1 MKHLARRMLGIS
13 RSVNSVQLAQKG
25 VGYLP
30 SGKFEVVLG
39 VDFRYDFPIGKYA
52 MSNLPIIDT
61 RQLGELIRA
70 RRTALGLR
78 QPDLALTANVG
89 IRFIVDI
96 ESGKETCQVGL
107 TLRLLKVL
115 GIGLTAHVAAV
126 KPAAGSTGEQ
136 GIVDRDDAEPS
147 S

>member
-1 MKHLARRMLGIS
+1 MTS
-13 RSVNSVQLAQKG
+13 
-25 VGYLP
+25 
-30 SGKFEVVLG
+30 
-39 VDFRYDFPIGKYA
+39 
-52 MSNLPIIDT
+52 LPIVDT

-70 RRTALGLR
+70 RRMALGLR

-96 ESGKETCQVGL
+96 ESGKETCQIGL

-115 GIGLTAHVAAV
+115 GIGLTANVAAV
-126 KPAAGSTGEQ
+126 KPAKGPTGEA
-136 GIVDRDDAEPS
+136 GIVDGDDAGPS

>member
-1 MKHLARRMLGIS
+1 
-13 RSVNSVQLAQKG
+13 
-25 VGYLP
+25 
-30 SGKFEVVLG
+30 
-39 VDFRYDFPIGKYA
+39 
-52 MSNLPIIDT
+52 MSSLPIVDT

-96 ESGKETCQVGL
+96 EGGKETCQVGL
-107 TLRLLKVL
+107 ILRLLKVL
-115 GIGLTAHVAAV
+115 GIGLTADVAAV
-126 KPAAGSTGEQ
+126 KRAAGLKGEA
-136 GIVDRDDAEPS
+136 GIVDRDDTSPS